1 MGLSVLACA
10 FSAIQ
15 PVHASYDSEET
26 SQSIVSEKAYV
37 YDFETGQVLLDK
49 GSTDRIYPA
58 SMTKIMTALVALN
71 SGYDLSTPV
80 TITSAMVEGLAEA
93 NASIVGYYIGDTPT
107 MMDLL
112 YGTILPSGADAV
124 NALAYTIAGSIDS
137 YVNMM
142 NQEAQKLGMNDTH
155 FVTPTGLHD
164 DNHYSTCRDIAI
176 LLEEALKNDTFRTIF
191 NTREYTDSLGYTMQA
206 TINSPLAA
214 YPVDLPGF
222 EGDKTGYT
230 DEAGHCM
237 ASYAVLNG
245 MQVITVTA
253 QALTDWYSYDH
264 IWDTS
269 TILTWLSSNYSRK
282 TLYNEGDII
291 AQYYGKKVIGQE
303 SEEVSLAEP
312 ISLDV
317 RNDASISL
325 DTDVKEEYT
334 LHNDPSEKTATITIY
349 SDGEQIYST
358 QQEFTVPK
366 VPDFI
371 NKFLTFFRDLF

>member
-176 LLEEALKNDTFRTIF
+176 LQLPLSISNHLILLHQR
-191 NTREYTDSLGYTMQA
+191 
-206 TINSPLAA
+206 LAA
-214 YPVDLPGF
+214 LEHEVDVEEGF
-222 EGDKTGYT
+222 
-230 DEAGHCM
+230 AIC
-237 ASYAVLNG
+237 L
-245 MQVITVTA
+245 
-253 QALTDWYSYDH
+253 
-264 IWDTS
+264 
-269 TILTWLSSNYSRK
+269 
-282 TLYNEGDII
+282 
-291 AQYYGKKVIGQE
+291 
-303 SEEVSLAEP
+303 
-312 ISLDV
+312 
-317 RNDASISL
+317 
-325 DTDVKEEYT
+325 
-334 LHNDPSEKTATITIY
+334 
-349 SDGEQIYST
+349 
-358 QQEFTVPK
+358 
-366 VPDFI
+366 
-371 NKFLTFFRDLF
+371 